1 MNKLVR
7 LILSV
12 GKSRI
17 WKAIKILNVVITALL
32 LEGGYQA
39 NN

>member
-1 MNKLVR
+1 MTLQKQRMRGQKLFLESNR
-7 LILSV
+7 
-12 GKSRI
+12 
-17 WKAIKILNVVITALL
+17 ILNVVITALL